1 MPHKGHSD
9 QHCSNHS
16 NPTRQGYFQSF
27 DWYLPKVFLIRLYFD
42 HLASA
47 RSEFCKMGFCKT
59 LYNFELCKT
68 DVLKMRVSCEDVVLI
83 FWGDPLGVPVNSEYS
98 QELCE
103 TMNDLGLCENLPH
116 FLSSEIWPQNV
127 EFSFHQVRCSC
138 QKIFL
143 NCCCV
148 RRTDFALRYTSIIF
162 IRYCVV

>member
-1 MPHKGHSD
+1 M
-9 QHCSNHS
+9 
-16 NPTRQGYFQSF
+16 
-27 DWYLPKVFLIRLYFD
+27 
-42 HLASA
+42 ASA

-116 FLSSEIWPQNV
+116 FLSSEIWP
-127 EFSFHQVRCSC
+127 
-138 QKIFL
+138 KL
-143 NCCCV
+143 
-148 RRTDFALRYTSIIF
+148 
-162 IRYCVV
+162 